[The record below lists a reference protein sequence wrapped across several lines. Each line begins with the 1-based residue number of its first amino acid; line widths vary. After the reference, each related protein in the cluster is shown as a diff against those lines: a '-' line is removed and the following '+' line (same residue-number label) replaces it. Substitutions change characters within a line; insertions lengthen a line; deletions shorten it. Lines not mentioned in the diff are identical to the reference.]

1 MSKQFVADRLQ
12 KSLGVTGVAALKAVD
27 DMMAAIQEDLIENGT
42 FLMARFG
49 TFKVHKTGQRPAMNP
64 RTGEKIS
71 VPASYT
77 VRFKPS
83 PVLKNKVVE
92 AKGGTPRPARRT
104 KKAVNGSAPKGKPGR
119 PAKSATAPKAVKSA
133 KAPAAKVKAT
143 PAKPVKSAPVKAT
156 PRKVVP
162 AKKTVPVKAP
172 AKIAAKTVK
181 GKAVARPAKPAV
193 APASKKSRSAK
204 KSR

>member
-143 PAKPVKSAPVKAT
+143 PAKSAPVKAT
-156 PRKVVP
+156 PRTAAP
-162 AKKTVPVKAP
+162 AKKPVPVKAP
-172 AKIAAKTVK
+172 AKIATKTVK
-181 GKAVARPAKPAV
+181 NKAVDRRTKPAV

-204 KSR
+204 KSK